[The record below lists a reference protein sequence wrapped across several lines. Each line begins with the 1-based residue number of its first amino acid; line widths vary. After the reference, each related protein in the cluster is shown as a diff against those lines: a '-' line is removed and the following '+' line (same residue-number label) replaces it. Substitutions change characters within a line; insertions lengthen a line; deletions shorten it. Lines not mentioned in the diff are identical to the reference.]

1 MTEEL
6 RAILE
11 MIAGAGEGAEAL
23 IYTYLF
29 LEQLDLLLVSAI
41 IVLVYK
47 LAKKFVAR
55 EDERTTREEYTRRLF
70 SAVDKS
76 PSDLWCDEIANAM
89 EQHLRDYKVV
99 GMGQDKSL
107 MKRREGE

>member
-23 IYTYLF
+23 IYTYLI

-41 IVLVYK
+41 VVVVYK
-47 LAKKFVAR
+47 LAKKFVTS
-55 EDERTTREEYTRRLF
+55 EGERTTREEYARRFF

-76 PSDLWCDEIANAM
+76 PSDLWCDEIADAV

-99 GMGQDKSL
+99 GMHHDKRL